1 MSYSAFF
8 YGSLMSK
15 VVLLRV
21 LCGPTASDHDKT
33 LKLDSIQLGPALL
46 KGYKRHSLIGEE
58 YPALIN
64 TGDKHDAVMGVIC
77 QGLELEDIK
86 ALDCFEGD
94 DYERV
99 PTKVLLKNN
108 TLTDTE
114 VYIWIGDKKLLSG
127 EEWSFDYF
135 ITSGKEQ
142 KWLNERCEFY
152 NVDKLHAIDEVK

>member
-1 MSYSAFF
+1 
-8 YGSLMSK
+8 
-15 VVLLRV
+15 
-21 LCGPTASDHDKT
+21 
-33 LKLDSIQLGPALL
+33 
-46 KGYKRHSLIGEE
+46 
-58 YPALIN
+58 
-64 TGDKHDAVMGVIC
+64 
-77 QGLELEDIK
+77 
-86 ALDCFEGD
+86 
-94 DYERV
+94 V